1 MFIQL
6 TADDPRDIPIPGEMG
21 QHGSSLSFGVLKA
34 AQALGDRQ
42 ALRNA
47 GRPVIRFHLG
57 GDIPGGMRV
66 LTDAVV

>member
-1 MFIQL
+1 L
-6 TADDPRDIPIPGEMG
+6 TADDPRDVSIPDYMG
-21 QHGSSLSFGVLKA
+21 QPGSSLSFGVLKA

-57 GDIPGGMRV
+57 GDIAGGIDV
-66 LTDAVV
+66 LTQAVL